1 MRSRAFSVPMRTRLF
16 HTIIAC
22 GATLGVAAACS
33 GNDDGSPEK
42 DAGPHHDCVP
52 VTVLKAA
59 TGGSAAVAAP
69 AEGGLGGVD
78 DGGVVG
84 CGGWPPTK

>member
-1 MRSRAFSVPMRTRLF
+1 MRTRLF

-33 GNDDGSPEK
+33 SGDDTSQKK
-42 DAGPHHDCVP
+42 DAGPKHDCVP
-52 VTVLKAA
+52 VTVLTTAA
-59 TGGSAAVAAP
+59 GGSAAVSEM
-69 AEGGLGGVD
+69 AEGGLGGD
-78 DGGVVG
+78 DGGGLVG